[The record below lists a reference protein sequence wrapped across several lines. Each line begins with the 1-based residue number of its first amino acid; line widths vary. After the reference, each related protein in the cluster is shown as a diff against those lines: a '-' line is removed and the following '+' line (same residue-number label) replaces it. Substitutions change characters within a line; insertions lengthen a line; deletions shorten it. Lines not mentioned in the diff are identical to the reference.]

1 MEKRRWKWWIRFF
14 WDSFCNNRSNNNFMR
29 MLNVLIFIICFIL
42 YLLNEL
48 LFKKNYNNIFFIGYY
63 NDILAPLLLLSF
75 SNILLDKYKK
85 KILGAK
91 SFIVIFICSI
101 VWEILAP
108 IIKKGAVLDVL
119 DFVAYT
125 IGCVIYN
132 VIFLLYGI
140 MKRIEILRK

>member
-1 MEKRRWKWWIRFF
+1 
-14 WDSFCNNRSNNNFMR
+14 